1 LRHVAQSLGLIRN
14 AGVEPHIVEHLKT
27 PPARAL
33 IRQLAARAGVPL
45 RALLR
50 DKEPVFRELGLNG
63 DDLAEDAVL
72 DAFEAHPI
80 LLNRPIV
87 VTPKGVRLCRPSE
100 LVIDLLPPQQGEF
113 FKGTAGSQ
121 PLEVARA
128 SSISRKS
135 CSTFSI
141 RTCSNSLNLF
151 WTRSDGQLNDKAL
164 FDGGFGF
171 LLDRQ
176 CLADLSA
183 RDPNLVPHR
192 DLILQPES

>member
-1 LRHVAQSLGLIRN
+1 MDVIIYHNPRCGTSRNTLGLIRN
-14 AGVEPHIVEHLKT
+14 AGVEPHIVEYLKT

-50 DKEPVFRELGLNG
+50 DKEPVFRDLGLNG

-72 DAFEAHPI
+72 DAFEAYPI

-113 FKGTAGSQ
+113 FKEDGERAVDQHGRRVATA
-121 PLEVARA
+121 
-128 SSISRKS
+128 
-135 CSTFSI
+135 
-141 RTCSNSLNLF
+141 
-151 WTRSDGQLNDKAL
+151 
-164 FDGGFGF
+164 
-171 LLDRQ
+171 
-176 CLADLSA
+176 
-183 RDPNLVPHR
+183 
-192 DLILQPES
+192 